1 MKKEWIAF
9 ALLLLLFGGTLLN
22 IRVCNSYMDEL
33 KSEVKQVYESAEKG
47 DFESSKSQL
56 DEAVRYWLS
65 LDGYTHIF
73 IRHTEIDATTEAFFG
88 FMSDI
93 QAEDAD
99 SAKGSYGLL
108 TAQLDS
114 LITMEMISLGSIF

>member
-22 IRVCNSYMDEL
+22 IRVCNSYMDKL
-33 KSEVKQVYESAEKG
+33 KYEVKQVYESAEKG

-56 DEAVRYWLS
+56 DAAVRYWLS

>member
-9 ALLLLLFGGTLLN
+9 ALLLFLFGGTLLN

-93 QAEDAD
+93 QAGDAD